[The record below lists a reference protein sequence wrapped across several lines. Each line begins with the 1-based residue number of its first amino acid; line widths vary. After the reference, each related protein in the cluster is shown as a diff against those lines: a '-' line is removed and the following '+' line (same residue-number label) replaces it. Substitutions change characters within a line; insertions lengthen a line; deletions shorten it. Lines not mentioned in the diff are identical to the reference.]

1 MDPSFIPFFRP
12 RGVVL
17 VGASH
22 DPGKLGYGVAAHLGQ
37 SGYQGA
43 IHFVNPKGGRLFD
56 RPVHADLSLVPD
68 PVDLAVLIIPAPTVP
83 KPRAASGG
91 GGGAPRSSCRAG
103 SGRWGRRARPWR
115 RSAGAPRANSASGCS
130 VRTASASSIRT
141 CRWARPSCRL
151 PVRLPATWPSSRTG
165 GPSAPR

>member
-22 DPGKLGYGVAAHLGQ
+22 DPGKLGYGVAANLVQ
-37 SGYQGA
+37 SGYPGG
-43 IHFVNPKGGRLFD
+43 IPFLNPQGGRLFD

-83 KPRAASGG
+83 DALRACGRRGVRAAVVLSGG
-91 GGGAPRSSCRAG
+91 VRGGGAGGPAPGAG
-103 SGRWGRRARPWR
+103 GRR
-115 RSAGAPRANSASGCS
+115 
-130 VRTASASSIRT
+130 
-141 CRWARPSCRL
+141 
-151 PVRLPATWPSSRTG
+151 PA
-165 GPSAPR
+165 

>member
-1 MDPSFIPFFRP
+1 MDPSCSPFSRP

-22 DPGKLGYGVAAHLGQ
+22 DPGKLGYGVAANLVQ

-83 KPRAASGG
+83 DALCACLRH
-91 GGGAPRSSCRAG
+91 
-103 SGRWGRRARPWR
+103 
-115 RSAGAPRANSASGCS
+115 
-130 VRTASASSIRT
+130 
-141 CRWARPSCRL
+141 
-151 PVRLPATWPSSRTG
+151 ATPTSTV
-165 GPSAPR
+165 